1 VTPQRIRD
9 DRGADL
15 LRVTP
20 TGVGI
25 GFDCNLDGNTS
36 RLVEPKSRQRLG
48 ARSRDILDTVS
59 ADSRGVVRFCSQPT
73 QLDRYRWYLNR
84 NCLPRSIPMMCSAV
98 TEQRGIPPANRGDE
112 SPGQGTTRG
121 MLEMTT
127 V

>member
-1 VTPQRIRD
+1 VSIVIWMAVLRD
-9 DRGADL
+9 WSNP
-15 LRVTP
+15 RVASA
-20 TGVGI
+20 GVR
-25 GFDCNLDGNTS
+25 T
-36 RLVEPKSRQRLG
+36 RRG
-48 ARSRDILDTVS
+48 ARSRDILDTVA